1 MKDFVSTFRIDPL
14 AGKCVILT
22 GALSGSGIGLD
33 IARCFA
39 VLSADVIA
47 TGSST

>member
-1 MKDFVSTFRIDPL
+1 MKDFVSTFRIDPF

-22 GALSGSGIGLD
+22 GALSGIGLD